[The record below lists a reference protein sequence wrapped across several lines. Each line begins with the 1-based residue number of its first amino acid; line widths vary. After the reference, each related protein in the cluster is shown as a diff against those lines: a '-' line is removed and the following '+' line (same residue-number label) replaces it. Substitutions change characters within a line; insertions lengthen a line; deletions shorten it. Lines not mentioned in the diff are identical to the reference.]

1 MSALFSPFNLGRLA
15 VRNRFICSACEDNYD
30 TATGEVP
37 ERAIRKVEAL
47 SDGETGLI
55 IASHMFVHALGKT
68 RAGQMG
74 IHSHEMIPGLRR
86 LADAAHRHEGK
97 IVFQLGHAGQQAN
110 AKVIGR
116 APLGPS
122 AEIPMSGDEIREVI
136 EAFVMA
142 ARRAVEAGADGV
154 QIHAAHG
161 YLINEFLSP
170 YFNHREDSWGGS
182 EENRF
187 RMLKEI
193 VQGIRS
199 AMPLHIALLIKLNSE
214 DHTPSEGITVPLAQ
228 RYAERLV
235 GLGVDGLEI
244 SCGTTS
250 LSPWNIFRGEI
261 PIQEILLAVP
271 EDQKKRWEGILTSQQ
286 GHFNFYEAY
295 NLEAAKKIRPFAKD
309 IAIIPVGGWRNV
321 STMERAIENDE
332 TDCISMCRPFIKE
345 PHLVRD
351 IRRGIITMSSC
362 TSCNR
367 CGAALGNSMP
377 VQCYVNGFPVGK
389 PALD

>member
-1 MSALFSPFNLGRLA
+1 MSALFNSFNLGRLA
-15 VRNRFICSACEDNYD
+15 VKNRFICSACEDNYD
-30 TATGEVP
+30 TATGEVT
-37 ERAIRKVEAL
+37 ERAIRKVDAL
-47 SDGETGLI
+47 SDGEVGLI
-55 IASHMFVHALGKT
+55 ITAHMFVHALGKT

-74 IHSHEMIPGLRR
+74 IHCHAMIPGLQR
-86 LADAAHRHEGK
+86 LVESAHRHEGK
-97 IVFQLGHAGQQAN
+97 IVFQLGHAGQQAG
-110 AKVIGR
+110 AKIIGR

-122 AEIPMSGDEIREVI
+122 AAIPMSGDEIREVI

-154 QIHAAHG
+154 QVHAAHG

-170 YFNHREDSWGGS
+170 YYNRREDSWGGS

-193 VQGIRS
+193 VEGIRS
-199 AMPLHIALLIKLNSE
+199 AVPSRMALLLKLNAE
-214 DHTPSEGITVPLAQ
+214 DYTPSEGITLPLAQ

-235 GLGVDGLEI
+235 GRGVDGLEI
-244 SCGTTS
+244 SCGTTL
-250 LSPWNIFRGEI
+250 LSTWNMCRGSI
-261 PIQEILLAVP
+261 PIPEILLCLP
-271 EDQKKRWEGILTSQQ
+271 EDQRKRVESILMSKQ
-286 GHFNFYEAY
+286 GHYDCYEAY

-309 IAIIPVGGWRNV
+309 ITVIPVGGWRRV
-321 STMERAIENDE
+321 LTMEKAIENAE
-332 TDCISMCRPFIKE
+332 TDFISMCRPFIKE
-345 PHLVRD
+345 PSLVRD
-351 IRRGIITMSSC
+351 IRRGVITKSSC